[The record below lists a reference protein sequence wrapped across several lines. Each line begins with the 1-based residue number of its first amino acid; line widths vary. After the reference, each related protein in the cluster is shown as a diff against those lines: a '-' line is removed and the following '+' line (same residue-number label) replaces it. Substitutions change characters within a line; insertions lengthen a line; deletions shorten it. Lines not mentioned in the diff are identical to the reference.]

1 MEAPSKAGFTK
12 QKINSK
18 DYIVAIGASAGG
30 LEAIHEVFDYMPAD
44 TNLSF
49 VIVQHLSPDYKSLM
63 PELLAK
69 HTAMEI
75 FLAEDG
81 MLLRENCIYLIPSKK
96 IMTIRNRT
104 LQLTEKVPS
113 HLPNTAID
121 IFFTSLAQEQGKCAI
136 GIILSGTG
144 TDGTK
149 GIEAIKNAGGI
160 VVVQDPVTAKF
171 DGMPNSAAATGY
183 ADLILPPE
191 LIAGELQDFLLEAP
205 LIKAFREINQ
215 KDAGYLDDVLL
226 LVKNVTSYDFSH
238 YKKPTIHRRLAKRM
252 ALKNIPDLQQ
262 YLQLLSEDQEEVK
275 LLCKEFLIGVTRFF
289 RDEEAFEEVRKIV
302 LPSIF
307 ANKSKNDVIKAWVV
321 ACSTGEEAYTY
332 AILIYEYLLSIN
344 HTDMQVKIFATDI
357 DNEALEIASRGI
369 YPESV
374 IRDIAPGMIEKYFV
388 REGNKYKVSPVIRRM
403 IVFANHDV
411 LKDPPFSKLEFI
423 SCRNMLIY
431 MNTELQKKVLRTF
444 HFALNAGSYLIL
456 GPSENVG
463 VLKDS
468 MEEINKKWKIFKA
481 LHRARTI
488 DHDPFGSPV
497 EIRSIGGPAI
507 RSKNALNS
515 LTEIFRETVTEEYRF
530 AGIYIDKDFEVKQAI
545 GNFTSFL
552 NFPDGKF
559 NFNLLKLVSPDLS
572 IALSGAV
579 RKAIKD
585 NERVSLKRV
594 RIVEN
599 GSNKFVSIIVKPFL
613 EQSEYLQPFL
623 FIVLNE
629 EPQFIKERP
638 ERQSPETAVSSAHYQ
653 DLEDELKETKENLQA
668 AIEELET
675 ANEELQSSNEEMISA
690 NEELQSTNEELQS
703 LNEELHTVNAEH
715 QLKIKELIELNDDLN
730 NYFRNS
736 GIGQILIDR
745 NMIIRKFTPA
755 TKQII
760 NLIESDLGRSIT
772 DISDNLMNI
781 NLSADIRQVIRQRKM
796 IEKDVSI
803 IDGAHFQMRISPYI
817 RQDKSTDGVVI
828 TFINITEIHDLNS
841 IIQGVFNSSL
851 NGIVALRAVRDDKS
865 RISDFEWITSNA
877 ATEKLLQIDTS
888 GLSGKMMMQIF
899 PAFEKQF
906 HQQFSDVIESGNSLH
921 VEYFDEI
928 NHHWLEVV
936 AVKMNDG
943 LVVTF
948 SDISDKKKAADLL
961 AQGFQDLQSTTN
973 KLTAANYALEQSNYE
988 LLQFASVVSHD
999 LKEPLRKIQTFGN
1012 LLNVKVQSKLEVDEK
1027 TYLEKMINS
1036 SQRMQSLIDD
1046 LLAFSKLSNKHIHFH
1061 ETDMN
1066 LVLTR
1071 ILDDLEVTIREKEA
1085 TFDIDQLPSI
1095 EAIPGQ
1101 IHQLFQNLISNAL
1114 KFNNSGHPYIKV
1126 EMNEISDEQATEFRI
1141 HQKEYISFSIQDN
1154 GIGFDPK
1161 YKEKIFGVFQRL
1173 HSSASYQGT
1182 GIGLAICKK
1191 IIENHNGF
1199 IFAESELNKGTRFT
1213 ILLPV
1218 KQPLTA

>member
-1 MEAPSKAGFTK
+1 MDAPSKAGITK
-12 QKINSK
+12 QKINTK

-30 LEAIHEVFDYMPAD
+30 LEAIHELFDYMPAD

-69 HTAMEI
+69 HTSMEI

-104 LQLTEKVPS
+104 LQLTEKIPS

-160 VVVQDPVTAKF
+160 VIVQDPVTAKF

-191 LIAGELQDFLLEAP
+191 LIAGELHDFLLEAP
-205 LIKAFREINQ
+205 LLKSFREINQ
-215 KDAGYLDDVLL
+215 KDAGYLEEVLV
-226 LVKNVTSYDFSH
+226 LVKNATTYDFSH

-252 ALKNIPDLQQ
+252 ALKNVPDLQE
-262 YLQLLSEDQEEVK
+262 YLQLLHQDPEEVK

-289 RDEEAFEEVRKIV
+289 RDEEAFEEFRSLVI
-302 LPSIF
+302 PSIL
-307 ANKSKNDVIKAWVV
+307 ANKSKDDVIKAWVV

-332 AILIYEYLLSIN
+332 AILIYEYLQTVN

-357 DNEALEIASRGI
+357 DNDALEIASKGI

-374 IRDIAPGMIEKYFV
+374 IKDVPPEMVDKYFI
-388 REGNKYKVSPVIRRM
+388 REGNKYKVSPVIRKM

-411 LKDPPFSKLEFI
+411 LKDPPFSKLEFV

-431 MNTELQKKVLRTF
+431 MNNDLQKKVLRTF
-444 HFALNAGSYLIL
+444 HFALNPGSYLIL

-468 MEEINKKWKIFKA
+468 MEEVSKKWKIFKN
-481 LHRARTI
+481 LYKARTI
-488 DHDPFGSPV
+488 DHESFVFPV
-497 EIRSIGGPAI
+497 EIRSIGAPAI

-530 AGIYIDKDFEVKQAI
+530 AGVYIDKDFEVKQAI
-545 GNFTSFL
+545 GNFKSFL
-552 NFPDGKF
+552 SFPDGKF
-559 NFNLLKLVSPDLS
+559 NFNLLKLVPPDLS

-585 NERVSLKRV
+585 NERVSLKRI
-594 RIVEN
+594 RITEN
-599 GSNKFVSIIVKPFL
+599 GHSRFVSIIVKPYL
-613 EQSEYLQPFL
+613 EQSEYIQPFL

-629 EPQFIKERP
+629 EPQLVKERP
-638 ERQSPETAVSSAHYQ
+638 ERPFQEGELFNEQYQ
-653 DLEDELKETKENLQA
+653 DLADELKETKENLQA

-736 GIGQILIDR
+736 EIGQILVDR

-760 NLIESDLGRSIT
+760 NLIESDIGRSIT
-772 DISDNLMNI
+772 DISDNLTDI
-781 NLSADIRQVIRQRKM
+781 NLAADIRQVLRQGRM
-796 IEKDVSI
+796 IEKEVSI
-803 IDGAHFQMRISPYI
+803 REGAHFQMRLSPYI
-817 RQDKSTDGVVI
+817 RQNKSLDGVVV
-828 TFINITEIHDLNS
+828 TFINITEIRNLNS
-841 IIQGVFNSSL
+841 IIQGIFNSSL
-851 NGIVALRAVRDDKS
+851 NGIVALRAIRDEQKK
-865 RISDFEWITSNA
+865 IIDFEWITSNA
-877 ATEKLLQIDTS
+877 ATSRLLEIDTS
-888 GLSGKMMMQIF
+888 ELPGKLMQGL
-899 PAFEKQF
+899 PAFAKHF
-906 HQQFSDVIESGNSLH
+906 HQQFSDVVETEHPLH
-921 VEYFDEI
+921 VEYFDEA
-928 NHHWLEVV
+928 NRHWLEVV

-948 SDISDKKKAADLL
+948 TDISDKKKAADLL

-973 KLTAANYALEQSNYE
+973 KLTATNYALEQSNYE

-1012 LLNVKVQSKLEVDEK
+1012 LLNVKIQKKLEQDERS
-1027 TYLEKMINS
+1027 YLEKMINS

-1046 LLAFSKLSNKHIHFH
+1046 LLAFSKLSNKHIHFT

-1071 ILDDLEVTIREKEA
+1071 ILDDLEVTIREKGA
-1085 TFDIDQLPSI
+1085 TFDINPLPSI

-1114 KFNNSGHPYIKV
+1114 KFNDSGNPYIKV
-1126 EMNEISDEQATEFRI
+1126 ETNEISDQQAAEFRI
-1141 HQKEYISFSIQDN
+1141 NPEDYISFSIQDN

-1161 YKEKIFGVFQRL
+1161 YKDKIFGVFQRL

-1191 IIENHNGF
+1191 IVENHNGF
-1199 IFAESELNKGTRFT
+1199 IFADSELHKGTRFT
-1213 ILLPV
+1213 ILFPV
-1218 KQPLTA
+1218 KQPSAA

>member
-1 MEAPSKAGFTK
+1 MDAPTKAGLTK
-12 QKINSK
+12 QRINSK

-30 LEAIHEVFDYMPAD
+30 LEAIHELFDYMPVD

-69 HTAMEI
+69 HTSMEI

-81 MLLRENCIYLIPSKK
+81 MMLRENCIYLIPSKK
-96 IMTIRNRT
+96 IMTIKNRT

-136 GIILSGTG
+136 GIVLSGTG

-160 VVVQDPVTAKF
+160 VIVQDPVTAKF

-191 LIAGELQDFLLEAP
+191 LIAGELHDFLLEAP
-205 LIKAFREINQ
+205 LLKSFREINL
-215 KDAGYLDDVLL
+215 KDAGVLDEVLI
-226 LVKNVTSYDFSH
+226 LVREITSYDFSH

-252 ALKNIPDLQQ
+252 ALKNISDLQQ
-262 YLQLLSEDQEEVK
+262 YLQLLQDDPEEVK

-289 RDEEAFEEVRKIV
+289 RDEEAFEEIKNLV
-302 LPSIF
+302 LPAIL
-307 ANKSKNDVIKAWVV
+307 ANKKKDDVIKGWVV

-332 AILIYEYLLSIN
+332 AILIYEYLLGVN
-344 HTDMQVKIFATDI
+344 NTDMQVKIFATDI
-357 DNEALEIASRGI
+357 DQDALEIASRGI

-374 IRDIAPGMIEKYFV
+374 VKDVPPSMIEKYFV
-388 REGNKYKVSPVIRRM
+388 REGNKFKVSPVIRRM

-444 HFALNAGSYLIL
+444 HFALNAGSYLIM

-468 MEEINKKWKIFKA
+468 MEEISKKWKIVKN

-488 DHDPFGSPV
+488 DHESFASPL
-497 EIRSIGGPAI
+497 EIRPATGPAI
-507 RSKNALNS
+507 RSKNALNN
-515 LTEIFRETVTEEYRF
+515 LTEIFRETVTEEFHF
-530 AGIYIDKDFEVKQAI
+530 AGIYIDRDYEVKQAI
-545 GNFTSFL
+545 GNFKSFL
-552 NFPDGKF
+552 HFPEGKF

-585 NERVSLKRV
+585 NEKVSLKRV
-594 RIVEN
+594 RIPEN
-599 GSNKFVSIIVKPFL
+599 GSSRFVSIIVKPYL

-623 FIVLNE
+623 FIVLND
-629 EPQFIKERP
+629 EPQFIKERT
-638 ERQSPETAVSSAHYQ
+638 ERPVSADAISTEHYQ
-653 DLEDELKETKENLQA
+653 DLADELKETKENLQA

-736 GIGQILIDR
+736 GIGQILVDR

-755 TKQII
+755 TKQLI
-760 NLIESDLGRSIT
+760 NLIETDLGRSIT
-772 DISDNLMNI
+772 DISDNLLNMN
-781 NLSADIRQVIRQRKM
+781 LVSEIRQVIRNGKI
-796 IEKDVSI
+796 IEKDVMI
-803 IDGAHFQMRISPYI
+803 RDGHHFQMRISPYI
-817 RQDKSTDGVVI
+817 RQDKSLDGVVI
-828 TFINITEIHDLNS
+828 TFINTTEIRNLNN
-841 IIQGVFNSSL
+841 IIEGVFNSSL
-851 NGIVALRAVRDDKS
+851 NGIVAVKAVRDEKKQ
-865 RISDFEWITSNA
+865 ITDFEWVTSNI
-877 ATEKLLQIDTS
+877 ATSRLLHMDTS
-888 GLSGKMMMQIF
+888 ELSGKSMMQTF
-899 PAFEKQF
+899 PAFEKHF
-906 HQQFSDVIESGNSLH
+906 LKQFSNVVESENTLH
-921 VEYFDEI
+921 VEYFDE
-928 NHHWLEVV
+928 NNQQWLEVV
-936 AVKMNDG
+936 AVKMEDG

-948 SDISDKKKAADLL
+948 TDISDKKKAADLL

-973 KLTAANYALEQSNYE
+973 KLTATNYALEQSNYE

-1012 LLNVKVQSKLEVDEK
+1012 LLNVKVQKKLEEDEN
-1027 TYLEKMINS
+1027 TYLQKMINA

-1046 LLAFSKLSNKHIHFH
+1046 LLAFSKLSNKHIHFTD
-1061 ETDMN
+1061 TDMN

-1071 ILDDLEVTIREKEA
+1071 ILDDLEVTIREKGA
-1085 TFDIDQLPSI
+1085 SFDIEPLPGI

-1101 IHQLFQNLISNAL
+1101 IHQLFQNVISNAL
-1114 KFNNSGHPYIKV
+1114 KFNDSDHPRIKV
-1126 EMNEISDEQATEFRI
+1126 FNNEITNEQAAEFRI
-1141 HQKEYISFSIQDN
+1141 NPEEYISFSIQDN
-1154 GIGFDPK
+1154 GIGFDAK

-1199 IFAESELNKGTRFT
+1199 IFAESELHKGTTFT
-1213 ILLPV
+1213 IILPV
-1218 KQPLTA
+1218 KQPLAT

>member
-1 MEAPSKAGFTK
+1 MEAPSKAGYTK
-12 QKINSK
+12 QKINTK

-30 LEAIHEVFDYMPAD
+30 LEAIHELFDYMPAD

-136 GIILSGTG
+136 GIVLSGTG

-191 LIAGELQDFLLEAP
+191 LIAGELHDFLLEAP
-205 LIKAFREINQ
+205 LLKAFREINQ
-215 KDAGYLDDVLL
+215 KDADHLDEVLL

-252 ALKNIPDLQQ
+252 ALKNIPELQQ
-262 YLQLLSEDQEEVK
+262 YLQLLSEDPEEVK
-275 LLCKEFLIGVTRFF
+275 LLSKEFLIGVTRFF
-289 RDEEAFEEVRKIV
+289 RDEEAFEEIRNLV
-302 LPSIF
+302 LPAIF
-307 ANKSKNDVIKAWVV
+307 ARKNKNDIIKAWVV

-344 HTDMQVKIFATDI
+344 QTDMQVKIFATDI
-357 DNEALEIASRGI
+357 DNDALEIASRGI

-374 IRDIAPGMIEKYFV
+374 IRDIAPGMIEKYFL
-388 REGNKYKVSPVIRRM
+388 REGNKFKVSPVIRRM

-431 MNTELQKKVLRTF
+431 MNSDLQKKVLRTF

-468 MEEINKKWKIFKA
+468 MEEVNKKWKIFKN
-481 LHRARTI
+481 LQRARTI
-488 DHDPFGSPV
+488 DHESFGSPV
-497 EIRSIGGPAI
+497 EIRTVGGPAL

-515 LTEIFRETVTEEYRF
+515 LTEIFRDTVTEEYRF

-545 GNFTSFL
+545 GNFKSFL
-552 NFPDGKF
+552 NFPEGKF

-572 IALSGAV
+572 ISLSGAV

-594 RIVEN
+594 RVFEN
-599 GSNKFVSIIVKPFL
+599 GSNRFVSIIVKPYL

-629 EPQFIKERP
+629 ESPFIKERP
-638 ERQSPETAVSSAHYQ
+638 ERHSQETGVSTENYQ

-736 GIGQILIDR
+736 GIGQILVDR

-781 NLSADIRQVIRQRKM
+781 NLSTDIRQVIRQGKV

-803 IDGAHFQMRISPYI
+803 KEGAHFQMRMSPYI
-817 RQDKSTDGVVI
+817 RQDKSFDGVVV
-828 TFINITEIHDLNS
+828 TFINITEIRDLNS

-851 NGIVALRAVRDDKS
+851 NGIVALRAVRNDKDN
-865 RISDFEWITSNA
+865 IVDFEWITSNS
-877 ATEKLLQIDTS
+877 ATEKLLHIDTS
-888 GLSGKMMMQIF
+888 GLSGKMMMESF
-899 PAFEKQF
+899 PVFEKHF
-906 HQQFSDVIESGNSLH
+906 HHQFSDVVESGNSMH
-921 VEYFDEI
+921 VEYFDEA
-928 NHHWLEVV
+928 NQQWLEVV

-973 KLTAANYALEQSNYE
+973 KLTATNYALEQSNYE

-1012 LLNVKVQSKLEVDEK
+1012 LLNVKINSKLEADERS
-1027 TYLEKMINS
+1027 YLEKMINS

-1046 LLAFSKLSNKHIHFH
+1046 LLAFSKLSNKHIHFS

-1071 ILDDLEVTIREKEA
+1071 ILDDLEVTIREKAA
-1085 TFDIDQLPSI
+1085 TFDIDQMPSI

-1114 KFNNSGHPYIKV
+1114 KFNNNANPYIKV
-1126 EMNEISDEQATEFRI
+1126 ERNEISEEQAAEFKI
-1141 HQKEYISFSIQDN
+1141 NPEEYISFSIQDN

-1199 IFAESELNKGTRFT
+1199 IFADSELNKGTRFT
-1213 ILLPV
+1213 IILPV
-1218 KQPLTA
+1218 KQPEAT